1 MTGTLTT
8 PAHHGIPAPA
18 PMPWWR
24 QAWES
29 LGRPVTGRQVPGTIV
44 VLVVALLVGFVACL
58 VTTSSGINLA
68 YADTQSH
75 LAISRRII
83 DSKSPGFTQLG
94 TVWLPIPS
102 LVLIPFAQSLWLWH
116 TGWAAGLLGMIC
128 LAGTACGVY
137 RISARVGH
145 LRAGR
150 ITAVLLVLANPGI
163 LYSFSTA
170 MTEPVLIVTMVAC
183 FSGLAHWVTSRRSLS
198 AGEMMVFSG
207 LPAAA
212 ATLSRYEGWVL
223 VFGGTVVVLIV
234 AWRRKRSFF
243 YAVKMA
249 CAFGILP
256 LVAIVWWLVYNF
268 AVYSN
273 PLEFMN
279 GQYSAANLQ
288 KAVADAGLLAYQG
301 NAGLTL
307 WTYNWAVLETS
318 GLVTVAL
325 GLAGALVLA
334 WRRGISDDAL
344 VIWLMIVSYAFSLLS
359 LYLGQTHMNND
370 HTLPTN
376 WWNNRYALSVLP
388 FLAVLAAVLVDALRR
403 LPRVGVGALGLV
415 LVLLGAQTAW
425 WAQNLDRNA
434 VIAEASGYVQLKEA
448 SGATAAARFLGEHYD
463 GGGVLM
469 DESAAGNALLPEIGI
484 PLAEYY
490 NRSTGELFDE
500 ALADPATHAKWVFV
514 TTADAPELSETGV
527 ADLVYD
533 SLTRDSTFDTRYR
546 PVFEQGSY
554 VVYERLGG

>member
-1 MTGTLTT
+1 MTSTI
-8 PAHHGIPAPA
+8 ARPAPEAAA
-18 PMPWWR
+18 PARLPWWR
-24 QAWES
+24 EAWDR
-29 LGRPVTGRQVPGTIV
+29 LGRPVTGRQVPGTVV
-44 VLVVALLVGFVACL
+44 VLVVALIVGFAACL

-75 LAISRRII
+75 LSISRRIF
-83 DSKSPGFTQLG
+83 DSKAPGFTQLG

-183 FSGLAHWVTSRRSLS
+183 FSGLAHWVTSRRNLS

-223 VFGGTVVVLIV
+223 VFGGTLVVLIV
-234 AWRRKRSFF
+234 AWRRKKSFV
-243 YAVKMA
+243 YAIKMA
-249 CAFGILP
+249 SAFGILP
-256 LVAIVWWLVYNF
+256 LVAIVWWLVYNY

-307 WTYNWAVLETS
+307 WSYNWAVLETS
-318 GLVTVAL
+318 GLLAVVL
-325 GLAGALVLA
+325 GIGGALVLA
-334 WRRGISDDAL
+334 WRRGVSDDAL

-370 HTLPTN
+370 QTLPTN

-388 FLAVLAAVLVDALRR
+388 FLAVLGGVLVDAVRR
-403 LPRVGVGALGLV
+403 IPRIGVGALGAVVV
-415 LVLLGAQTAW
+415 LVAAQTAW
-425 WAQNLDRNA
+425 WAQDLDRNA
-434 VIAEASGYVQLKEA
+434 VIAEATGYVAIKEA
-448 SGATAAARFLGEHYD
+448 SGTTAAAAYLAEHYD

-484 PLAEYY
+484 PISEYY
-490 NRSTGELFDE
+490 NRSAGELFDE
-500 ALADPATHAKWVFV
+500 ALAAPYTHAKWVFV

-533 SLTRDSTFDTRYR
+533 AITRDSSFDTRYR
-546 PVFEQGSY
+546 PVFEQGVY
-554 VVYERLGG
+554 VIYERLGG

>member
-1 MTGTLTT
+1 MTAALAAPPRRASTT
-8 PAHHGIPAPA
+8 SRRR
-18 PMPWWR
+18 WWR
-24 QAWES
+24 RAWEA
-29 LGRPVTGRQVPGTIV
+29 LGEPVTGRQVPGTVV
-44 VLVVALLVGFVACL
+44 VLVLALTVGFVACL

-75 LAISRRII
+75 LSISRRIV
-83 DSKSPGFTQLG
+83 DSKAPGFSQLG
-94 TVWLPIPS
+94 TVWLPVPS

-150 ITAVLLVLANPGI
+150 ITAVLLVLANPGV
-163 LYSFSTA
+163 LYAFTTA

-183 FSGLAHWVTSRRSLS
+183 FAGLAHWITSRRSLS

-223 VFGGTVVVLIV
+223 VVGGTLVVLIV
-234 AWRRKRSFF
+234 AWRRKRSIV

-249 CAFGILP
+249 AAFGILP
-256 LVAIVWWLVYNF
+256 LIAILWWLVYNY
-268 AVYSN
+268 AVYAN

-307 WTYNWAVLETS
+307 WSYNWAVLETS
-318 GLVTVAL
+318 GLLTVAL
-325 GLAGALVLA
+325 GIGGALVLA

-403 LPRVGVGALGLV
+403 IPRWGVAALGMV
-415 LVLLGAQTAW
+415 VALLAAQTAW
-425 WAQNLDRNA
+425 WAQDLNRNA
-434 VIAEASGYVQLKEA
+434 VIAEATGYVALKEA
-448 SGATAAARFLGEHYD
+448 SGATAAARFLHDHYD
-463 GGGVLM
+463 GGGILI

-484 PLAEYY
+484 PLAEYD
-490 NRSTGELFDE
+490 NRSAGELFDE
-500 ALADPATHAKWVFV
+500 ALAAPYTHDKWVFV

-533 SLTRDSTFDTRYR
+533 AITRDSSFDTRYR
-546 PVFEQGSY
+546 PVFRQGLY
-554 VVYERLGG
+554 VIYERLGG

>member
-1 MTGTLTT
+1 MTSTLTEQAAQ
-8 PAHHGIPAPA
+8 PAAPA
-18 PMPWWR
+18 ARRWWR
-24 QAWES
+24 EAWDR
-29 LGRPVTGRQVPGTIV
+29 LGQPVTGRQVPGTVV
-44 VLVVALLVGFVACL
+44 VLVAALLVGFAACL

-75 LAISRRII
+75 LSISRRIF
-83 DSKSPGFTQLG
+83 DSKAPGFSQLG
-94 TVWLPIPS
+94 TVWLPVPS
-102 LVLIPFAQSLWLWH
+102 LILIPFVQSLWLWH

-150 ITAVLLVLANPGI
+150 LTAVLLVLANPGV
-163 LYSFSTA
+163 LYAFSTA
-170 MTEPVLIVTMVAC
+170 MTEPVLIVTMVGC
-183 FSGLAHWVTSRRSLS
+183 FSGLAHWVTSRRNLS

-223 VFGGTVVVLIV
+223 VFGGTLVVLIV
-234 AWRRKRSFF
+234 AWRKKRSLF

-256 LVAIVWWLVYNF
+256 LIAILWWLVYNY

-307 WTYNWAVLETS
+307 WSYNWAVLETS
-318 GLVTVAL
+318 GLLTVAL

-370 HTLPTN
+370 QTFPTN

-403 LPRVGVGALGLV
+403 VPRVGAGALGLV
-415 LVLLGAQTAW
+415 LVLLGAQTAL
-425 WAQNLDRNA
+425 WAQDLDRNA
-434 VIAEASGYVQLKEA
+434 VIAEATGYVEIKA
-448 SGATAAARFLGEHYD
+448 GTGATAAARFLGENYD
-463 GGGVLM
+463 
-469 DESAAGNALLPEIGI
+469 AAG
-484 PLAEYY
+484 
-490 NRSTGELFDE
+490 S
-500 ALADPATHAKWVFV
+500 
-514 TTADAPELSETGV
+514 
-527 ADLVYD
+527 
-533 SLTRDSTFDTRYR
+533 
-546 PVFEQGSY
+546 
-554 VVYERLGG
+554 

>member
-1 MTGTLTT
+1 MTSTIAAPPPVAGT
-8 PAHHGIPAPA
+8 PARL
-18 PMPWWR
+18 PWWR
-24 QAWES
+24 EAWAR
-29 LGRPVTGRQVPGTIV
+29 LGRPVTGRQVPGTV
-44 VLVVALLVGFVACL
+44 VILVVSLLVGFAACL

-75 LAISRRII
+75 LSISRRIF
-83 DSKSPGFTQLG
+83 DSKAPGFTQLG
-94 TVWLPIPS
+94 TVWLPVPS
-102 LVLIPFAQSLWLWH
+102 LILIPFVQSLWLWH

-150 ITAVLLVLANPGI
+150 LTAVLLVLANPGV
-163 LYSFSTA
+163 LYAFSTA
-170 MTEPVLIVTMVAC
+170 MTEPVLIVTMVGC
-183 FSGLAHWVTSRRSLS
+183 FSGLAHWVTSRRNLS

-223 VFGGTVVVLIV
+223 VFGGTFVVLIV
-234 AWRRKRSFF
+234 AWRKKRSFF
-243 YAVKMA
+243 YAIKMA
-249 CAFGILP
+249 GAFGILP
-256 LVAIVWWLVYNF
+256 LIAIVWWLVYNF

-307 WTYNWAVLETS
+307 WSYNWAVLETS
-318 GLVTVAL
+318 GLLTVAL

-344 VIWLMIVSYAFSLLS
+344 IIWLMIVSYAFSLLS

-370 HTLPTN
+370 QTLPTN

-388 FLAVLAAVLVDALRR
+388 FLAVLGAVLVDALRR
-403 LPRVGVGALGLV
+403 VPRIGAGALGLV

-425 WAQNLDRNA
+425 WVQDLDRNA
-434 VIAEASGYVQLKEA
+434 VIAEATGYVSIKEA
-448 SGATAAARFLGEHYD
+448 SGATAAARFLSENYD
-463 GGGVLM
+463 GGGILI
-469 DESAAGNALLPEIGI
+469 DESAAGNALLPEIGV

-490 NRSTGELFDE
+490 NRSAGELFDE
-500 ALADPATHAKWVFV
+500 ALAAPYTHAKWVFV

-533 SLTRDSTFDTRYR
+533 AITRDSSFDTRYR
-546 PVFEQGSY
+546 PVFAQGIY
-554 VVYERLGG
+554 VIYERLGG

>member
-1 MTGTLTT
+1 MSTF
-8 PAHHGIPAPA
+8 AAPA
-18 PMPWWR
+18 GCSVVPTRQRWWR
-24 QAWES
+24 RAWE
-29 LGRPVTGRQVPGTIV
+29 LLDAPVTGRQVPGTGV
-44 VLVVALLVGFVACL
+44 VLIVALAVGVIACV
-58 VTTSSGINLA
+58 VTTSSTINLA

-75 LAISRRII
+75 LSISRRIF
-83 DSKSPGFTQLG
+83 DSKAPGFTQLG

-102 LVLIPFAQSLWLWH
+102 LVLIPFVQSLWLWH
-116 TGWAAGLLGMIC
+116 TGWAAGLLGTIC

-150 ITAVLLVLANPGI
+150 ITAVLLVLANPGV
-163 LYSFSTA
+163 LYAFSTA

-183 FSGLAHWVTSRRSLS
+183 FAGLTHWVTSRRNLS

-223 VFGGTVVVLIV
+223 VCGGTLVVLIV
-234 AWRRKRSFF
+234 AWRRKRSLV
-243 YAVKMA
+243 YSVKMA
-249 CAFGILP
+249 AAFGILP
-256 LVAIVWWLVYNF
+256 LAAILWWLVYNY
-268 AVYSN
+268 AVYAN

-288 KAVADAGLLAYQG
+288 KVVADSGLLAYRG
-301 NAGLTL
+301 NIGLTL
-307 WTYNWAVLETS
+307 WSYNWAVLETS
-318 GLVTVAL
+318 GLLAVAL
-325 GLAGALVLA
+325 GSAGALVLA

-376 WWNNRYALSVLP
+376 WWNNRYALAVLP
-388 FLAVLAAVLVDALRR
+388 FLAVLAAVFVDALRR
-403 LPRVGVGALGLV
+403 VPRVGVGVLGV
-415 LVLLGAQTAW
+415 LVVVLGVQTVW
-425 WAQNLDRNA
+425 WAQDLDRNA
-434 VIAEASGYVQLKEA
+434 VIAEATGYLRLKEA
-448 SGATAAARFLGEHYD
+448 SGATAAARYLGEHYD

-484 PLAEYY
+484 PLAEYD
-490 NRSTGELFDE
+490 NRSAGKFFDE
-500 ALADPATHAKWVFV
+500 ALAAPATHTKWVFV

-527 ADLVYD
+527 ADLVYEAI
-533 SLTRDSTFDTRYR
+533 TRDPSFDTRYR
-546 PVFEQGSY
+546 PVFRQGDY
-554 VVYERLGG
+554 VIYERMGG

>member
-1 MTGTLTT
+1 MTSTIAAPPPVAG
-8 PAHHGIPAPA
+8 APA
-18 PMPWWR
+18 RLPWWR
-24 QAWES
+24 EAWAR
-29 LGRPVTGRQVPGTIV
+29 LGRPVTGRQVPGTV
-44 VLVVALLVGFVACL
+44 VILVVSLLVGFAACL

-75 LAISRRII
+75 LAISRRIF
-83 DSKSPGFTQLG
+83 DSKAPGFTQLG
-94 TVWLPIPS
+94 TVWLPVPS
-102 LVLIPFAQSLWLWH
+102 LILIPFVQSLWLWH

-150 ITAVLLVLANPGI
+150 LTAVLLVLANPGV
-163 LYSFSTA
+163 LYAFSTA
-170 MTEPVLIVTMVAC
+170 MTEPVLIVTMVGC
-183 FSGLAHWVTSRRSLS
+183 FSGLAHWVTSRRNLS

-223 VFGGTVVVLIV
+223 VFGGTFVVLIV
-234 AWRRKRSFF
+234 AWRKKRSFV
-243 YAVKMA
+243 YAIKMA
-249 CAFGILP
+249 SAFGILP
-256 LVAIVWWLVYNF
+256 LIAIVWWLVYNF

-307 WTYNWAVLETS
+307 WSYNWAVLETS
-318 GLVTVAL
+318 GLLTVAL

-370 HTLPTN
+370 QTLPTN

-388 FLAVLAAVLVDALRR
+388 FLAVLGAVLVDALRR
-403 LPRVGVGALGLV
+403 VPRIGAGALGLV

-425 WAQNLDRNA
+425 WAQDLDRNA
-434 VIAEASGYVQLKEA
+434 VIAEATGYVSIKEA
-448 SGATAAARFLGEHYD
+448 SGATAAARFLSENYD
-463 GGGVLM
+463 GGGILI
-469 DESAAGNALLPEIGI
+469 DESAAGNALLPEIGV

-490 NRSTGELFDE
+490 NRSAGELFDE
-500 ALADPATHAKWVFV
+500 ALAAPYTHAKWVFV

-533 SLTRDSTFDTRYR
+533 AITRDSSFDTRYR
-546 PVFEQGSY
+546 PVFAQGIY
-554 VVYERLGG
+554 VIYERLGG

>member
-1 MTGTLTT
+1 MTST
-8 PAHHGIPAPA
+8 IAPA
-18 PMPWWR
+18 PVAPPAARRWWLR
-24 QAWES
+24 AWDR
-29 LGRPVTGRQVPGTIV
+29 LGQPVTGRQVPGTVV
-44 VLVVALLVGFVACL
+44 VLVVSLLVGFAACL

-75 LAISRRII
+75 LAISRRIF
-83 DSKSPGFTQLG
+83 DSKAPGFTQLG
-94 TVWLPIPS
+94 TVWLPVPS
-102 LVLIPFAQSLWLWH
+102 LILIPFVQSLWLWH

-150 ITAVLLVLANPGI
+150 ITAVLLVLANPGV
-163 LYSFSTA
+163 LYAFSTA
-170 MTEPVLIVTMVAC
+170 MTEPVLIVTMVGC
-183 FSGLAHWVTSRRSLS
+183 FAGLSHWVTSRRTLM
-198 AGEMMVFSG
+198 AGEMMVFCG

-223 VFGGTVVVLIV
+223 VFGGTLVVLIV
-234 AWRRKRSFF
+234 AWRRKRSLR
-243 YAVKMA
+243 YAIKMA
-249 CAFGILP
+249 SAFGVLP
-256 LVAIVWWLVYNF
+256 LISIVWWLVYNF
-268 AVYSN
+268 TVYSN

-307 WTYNWAVLETS
+307 WSYNWAVLETS

-325 GLAGALVLA
+325 GIAGALVLA

-370 HTLPTN
+370 QTLPTN

-403 LPRVGVGALGLV
+403 LPRVGAGALGLV

-425 WAQNLDRNA
+425 WAQDLDRNA
-434 VIAEASGYVQLKEA
+434 VIAEASGYVGLKEA
-448 SGATAAARFLGEHYD
+448 SGATAAARFLGENYD
-463 GGGVLM
+463 GGGVLI

-484 PLAEYY
+484 PLSEYY
-490 NRSTGELFDE
+490 NRSAGELFDE
-500 ALADPATHAKWVFV
+500 ALAAPYTHAKWVFV

-533 SLTRDSTFDTRYR
+533 AITRDSSFDTRYR
-546 PVFEQGSY
+546 PVFSQGIY
-554 VVYERLGG
+554 VIYERLGG

>member
-1 MTGTLTT
+1 MTATLT
-8 PAHHGIPAPA
+8 ARRRIPTSARA
-18 PMPWWR
+18 PWWR
-24 QAWES
+24 EAWER
-29 LGRPVTGRQVPGTIV
+29 LGRPVTGRQVPGTVV

-83 DSKSPGFTQLG
+83 DSKAPGFTQLG

-102 LVLIPFAQSLWLWH
+102 LVLIPFVQSLWLWH

-150 ITAVLLVLANPGI
+150 ITAVLLVLANPGV

-256 LVAIVWWLVYNF
+256 LVAILWWLVYNF

-288 KAVADAGLLAYQG
+288 KSVADAGLLAYQG

-370 HTLPTN
+370 HTFPTN

-425 WAQNLDRNA
+425 WAQDLDRNA

-484 PLAEYY
+484 PLAEFY

-500 ALADPATHAKWVFV
+500 ALAHPATHAKWVFV

-546 PVFEQGSY
+546 PVFSRGNY